1 MYGLEASEGY
11 IHGFYDVS
19 HPCMI
24 LPDMEVPVP
33 SPPER
38 EAIDEIAAQEDGEH
52 GYLELSGR
60 LDRIR
65 DHVYAVMSSGEVQ
78 QRSEAWKHLE
88 EVLREV
94 HGGKVYRRRGA
105 TQDGRSVGGSRGC
118 RGGGSGVVIRGRL

>member
-11 IHGFYDVS
+11 IHRFYDVS
-19 HPCMI
+19 HPRMI

-33 SPPER
+33 RPPER

-60 LDRIR
+60 LDHIR
-65 DHVYAVMSSGEVQ
+65 DHVYVVMSSGEVQ

-94 HGGKVYRRRGA
+94 HGEKVYRRRGA
-105 TQDGRSVGGSRGC
+105 TQGGRSVGGSRGC